1 MLRAYIWRRLVT
13 TRNRRAAVIGGAI
26 SVILAVAVLGPT
38 HRAQACSCT
47 ILPAAD
53 VRRASVF
60 VFEGVLTRFIPASG
74 ERPRQAVFRL
84 YRVWRGAAG
93 QTLSVQ
99 VEAPDSMCPPHF
111 AVGQRYIVYA
121 TGSEAAPRV
130 RQCARYAAAEGLAA
144 ERRALG
150 RPLRTFPAMADF
162 PNR

>member
-1 MLRAYIWRRLVT
+1 MT

-26 SVILAVAVLGPT
+26 SVILAVAVFGPT
-38 HRAQACSCT
+38 HRAEACSCAVFS
-47 ILPAAD
+47 AAD
-53 VRRASVF
+53 ARRASVF

-84 YRVWRGAAG
+84 YRVWRGAPG

-111 AVGQRYIVYA
+111 EVGQRYLVYA
-121 TGSEAAPRV
+121 SGSEAAPRV

-150 RPLRTFPAMADF
+150 RPRRALPNPTSDRAPAHPKAGVE
-162 PNR
+162 